1 MLYEIRCE
9 TLIDDKPCRF
19 SKYSTTTLKTD
30 AKPGTKGFVNPLAN
44 CLIGFGV
51 PKAFV
56 SQQNGHYYSTAVTV
70 CDKSGSVVFETI
82 H

>member
-1 MLYEIRCE
+1 MLYNVRCE

-44 CLIGFGV
+44 CLTGFGV
-51 PKAFV
+51 PKAHV
-56 SQQNGHYYSTAVTV
+56 LNGHYYST
-70 CDKSGSVVFETI
+70 SVVVLDKDGSIVFEI
-82 H
+82 IY